1 MIDAQKRETNK
12 LFNWTP
18 YGTVTRLDD
27 PDRIFSTEIIFGIYN
42 QSLYTFF
49 NNWFAGGLKTDKE
62 LCPNKARLVEVYD
75 DEKDYRYTSTWKAP
89 ENTSKDYLTCFKYAR
104 PSNVADYDTVYSYI
118 QPMIRIT
125 EMYYIAAECS
135 DDMELL
141 KTVRRERN
149 MTADML
155 GDLRTELTKEYS
167 KEFWAEGQL
176 FFYYK
181 RINASSIPNG
191 NAISGDVSLNS
202 SKYMIPLP
210 KSELDLR

>member
-1 MIDAQKRETNK
+1 
-12 LFNWTP
+12 
-18 YGTVTRLDD
+18 
-27 PDRIFSTEIIFGIYN
+27 
-42 QSLYTFF
+42 
-49 NNWFAGGLKTDKE
+49 
-62 LCPNKARLVEVYD
+62 
-75 DEKDYRYTSTWKAP
+75 
-89 ENTSKDYLTCFKYAR
+89 
-104 PSNVADYDTVYSYI
+104 
-118 QPMIRIT
+118 MIRIT

-155 GDLRTELTKEYS
+155 GDLRTELTKEYR

-191 NAISGDVSLNS
+191 NAPSGNVSLNS

-210 KSELDLR
+210 KSELDMR